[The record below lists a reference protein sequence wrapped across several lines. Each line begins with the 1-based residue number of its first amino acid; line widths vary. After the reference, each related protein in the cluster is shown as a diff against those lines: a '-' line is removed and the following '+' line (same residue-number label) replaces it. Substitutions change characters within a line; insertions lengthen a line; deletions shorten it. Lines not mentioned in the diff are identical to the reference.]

1 MFRCWI
7 PTVLFRS
14 RKYPRF
20 SLRKRRRWTTRRLH
34 ILIGIYL
41 LGSQFSKILP
51 SPHTT
56 HRRGIVWISLF
67 LLYISDTAAAAA
79 ASPVS
84 FFFFFIFGLHTLLSS
99 ICPPLL
105 TSFFPIRMILERSS
119 QKQVQDYQPFKSPKK
134 QGPEEIINPL
144 SYQKNKNKNKPYSTK
159 KKHPDKDPLLFS
171 FFYHLSQI
179 IPSFLLSLPSPS
191 RNSVRRYFHFAHH
204 RRKVGH
210 APCLHLSLSLCG
222 WLIKIDKNLINHY
235 ISNYRKDNNY
245 SSAPMCKLGWTG
257 PGMGWGGTWQGG
269 ECGGGGRKIIVEK
282 GGWLL
287 HIVNRYSWTSYGS
300 EDYWVN
306 FVA

>member
-67 LLYISDTAAAAA
+67 LLYISDTAAAA

-159 KKHPDKDPLLFS
+159 KKNTPIRNHCCFLFFTIFPKSSLLFFS
-171 FFYHLSQI
+171 LFPPPPATQCVDISILLI
-179 IPSFLLSLPSPS
+179 IAAKSVMLPVSI
-191 RNSVRRYFHFAHH
+191 F
-204 RRKVGH
+204 
-210 APCLHLSLSLCG
+210 LSLSVVG
-222 WLIKIDKNLINHY
+222 WLK
-235 ISNYRKDNNY
+235 
-245 SSAPMCKLGWTG
+245 
-257 PGMGWGGTWQGG
+257 
-269 ECGGGGRKIIVEK
+269 
-282 GGWLL
+282 
-287 HIVNRYSWTSYGS
+287 
-300 EDYWVN
+300 
-306 FVA
+306 